1 MECGAL
7 SEGAEEAL
15 SEEVKAALKKYV
27 GQCGVDDIKYIPFAG
42 KVLREYVTERDIRC
56 AEQVLKEYYNIVSAK
71 KALIESAESLRNC
84 ERHSR
89 TKRELRRYRGE
100 CYIIHA
106 IRVLGECMECGK
118 CMEGG
123 ALSEG
128 AKEALREE
136 AKAELEEYVAE
147 CGGRFAE
154 QVLKEYC
161 IEFARTVLEEHERE
175 YSMSFAETE
184 SREYYITLAEQAL
197 REHDEKVVIRS
208 EKTELRKR
216 YIISLRQALSECN
229 IISAKEA
236 SRECMEGGA
245 LSESELKLKEAELKL
260 KEELR
265 KYYIKRAKEAS
276 EECMEGGALSEAKE
290 ALRGYRGRIAPDI
303 RKQS

>member
-1 MECGAL
+1 MKGGAL
-7 SEGAEEAL
+7 SEGEALREEA
-15 SEEVKAALKKYV
+15 KAALKKYV
-27 GQCGVDDIKYIPFAG
+27 GECGVDDINIPFAG

-123 ALSEG
+123 ALSE
-128 AKEALREE
+128 
-136 AKAELEEYVAE
+136 
-147 CGGRFAE
+147 
-154 QVLKEYC
+154 
-161 IEFARTVLEEHERE
+161 
-175 YSMSFAETE
+175 
-184 SREYYITLAEQAL
+184 
-197 REHDEKVVIRS
+197 
-208 EKTELRKR
+208 
-216 YIISLRQALSECN
+216 
-229 IISAKEA
+229 
-236 SRECMEGGA
+236 
-245 LSESELKLKEAELKL
+245 
-260 KEELR
+260 
-265 KYYIKRAKEAS
+265 
-276 EECMEGGALSEAKE
+276 AKE